1 MTTTHRLAPRW
12 GEIVR
17 GAAAGAGATLAVGL
31 VTLGAAAVLMP
42 LTADQVIGAN
52 IGLGLGLL
60 AVRLVGTMLLA
71 WWLVRRLGVPRPGLA
86 TAAGLVV
93 YLLLA
98 AVSPLDAAPP
108 GALFAWTV
116 QGGLAGALGVYIA
129 GASVARGDTAQV

>member
-31 VTLGAAAVLMP
+31 AALGAGAVIGPLAAG
-42 LTADQVIGAN
+42 DVIGAN
-52 IGLGLGLL
+52 IGLGLALL
-60 AVRLVGTMLLA
+60 AVRLVGTALLF
-71 WWLVRRLGVPRPGLA
+71 WWLVRRLGVPRPGPA

-93 YLLLA
+93 YLLLGV
-98 AVSPLDAAPP
+98 VSPLDPAPP
-108 GALFAWTV
+108 GAVLAWAV

-129 GASVARGDTAQV
+129 GASVARGDTGPL